1 MPCHLNENV
10 KKKLKFINLLLPL
23 IVLFAILFP
32 VIHSYEHIHNHNA
45 VPKKTELHHT
55 ANTEFKIHK
64 HSNEEC
70 AICHFKFSPVTTFTF
85 EPFEFYK
92 SSFINSF
99 TAFYSKSYSNYF
111 KGSLFALR
119 APPTI

>member
-1 MPCHLNENV
+1 M

-32 VIHSYEHIHNHNA
+32 VLHSYEHIHSHSLDH
-45 VPKKTELHHT
+45 KTTPLHHT
-55 ANTEFKIHK
+55 AKTEFKIQK
-64 HSNEEC
+64 HSEEC

-85 EPFEFYK
+85 EAFEFYK
-92 SSFINSF
+92 SCFVTSF

-111 KGSLFALR
+111 KGALFALR
-119 APPTI
+119 APPRI